1 MTLERQGGY
10 ETFLKTLKECIASAQ
25 TRAALAVSRELVA
38 LYWEMG
44 RDLALEQDGRQWGA
58 RCSGRSLGT

>member
-10 ETFLKTLKECIASAQ
+10 ETFLKTLKKRIASAQ
-25 TRAALAVSRELVA
+25 IRAALAVSRELVA

-44 RDLALEQDGRQWGA
+44 RDLALEQDGR
-58 RCSGRSLGT
+58 